1 MSFHED
7 TGRKGHVVGTD
18 GTDQRN
24 RRSNGFL
31 LEDTLQ
37 RKARVPE
44 EMRCD
49 VRTIHRIAPPG
60 LKGYMGAEYSNDF
73 FKRPSEP
80 EQPAAVSSQTQRK
93 TFKQKRAEEEVDLA
107 VELVRHELH
116 AIPLDSGEG
125 DVISDDEEGI
135 AVGADKV
142 LAD

>member
-60 LKGYMGAEYSNDF
+60 LKGYMGAEYSNNF
-73 FKRPSEP
+73 FSRPKEP
-80 EQPAAVSSQTQRK
+80 EAPPMEGSRPLRK
-93 TFKQKRAEEEVDLA
+93 SFKQKRAEEELDA
-107 VELVRHELH
+107 QVELVRQGLQLV
-116 AIPLDSGEG
+116 PLAVGEG
-125 DVISDDEEGI
+125 ECANSDDEGLAEP
-135 AVGADKV
+135 DKV
-142 LAD
+142 LASD